1 MFLPA
6 QRDDISVD
14 FLNYLETELDGQL
27 CTQTLLELYQI
38 YKRYV
43 IQYKIMDLVPSRPEL
58 EFPETMAMNRR
69 FILHI
74 GPTNSGKTFHA
85 LERLKT
91 AKRALTSVRC
101 AFWRLRY
108 MKKCTTT
115 AFPAPC

>member
-1 MFLPA
+1 MVSSARRHFW
-6 QRDDISVD
+6 S
-14 FLNYLETELDGQL
+14 F
-27 CTQTLLELYQI
+27 YQI

-85 LERLKT
+85 LERLKNSEKGHLPRS
-91 AKRALTSVRC
+91 A
-101 AFWRLRY
+101 
-108 MKKCTTT
+108 
-115 AFPAPC
+115 APSGA

>member
-1 MFLPA
+1 M
-6 QRDDISVD
+6 D

-74 GPTNSGKTFHA
+74 GPTNSKTFHA
-85 LERLKT
+85 LERKNSEKGHL
-91 AKRALTSVRC
+91 LGH
-101 AFWRLRY
+101 
-108 MKKCTTT
+108 
-115 AFPAPC
+115 APSGA

>member
-69 FILHI
+69 FISPHQIDQQRQDISRAGTLK
-74 GPTNSGKTFHA
+74 NSKTGTYLSPLRLLA
-85 LERLKT
+85 LE
-91 AKRALTSVRC
+91 V
-101 AFWRLRY
+101 Y
-108 MKKCTTT
+108 EKCTT
-115 AFPAPC
+115 AASPAPC

>member
-43 IQYKIMDLVPSRPEL
+43 IQYKSWISSHPAQSWN
-58 EFPETMAMNRR
+58 FRR
-69 FILHI
+69 L
-74 GPTNSGKTFHA
+74 
-85 LERLKT
+85 
-91 AKRALTSVRC
+91 
-101 AFWRLRY
+101 WR
-108 MKKCTTT
+108 
-115 AFPAPC
+115 